1 MLYGDIRPMKRRRPV
16 DTSKDGTGPMP
27 FGPGSEE
34 SAPASSV
41 VDEILDRCRSK
52 NGVYPYDDQV
62 ANLLCTA
69 SAWAYSDAKALSS
82 MMDRRGLP
90 NNYCHYINILNDA
103 MFVCSTAYL
112 IQSECGRMAILCF
125 RGTEPTNI
133 INWMTDFSFSF
144 ERFYSIGHIHGGF
157 HRNVSAIWPYIVPY
171 LEEALAG
178 NPIFKASDSAHANGA
193 ATNGEANGGPKSS
206 NGHALL
212 HNMKKLEALY
222 FTGHSLGA
230 AMATVA
236 AAIVHQDPRYS
247 AIRKVLR
254 GVYTFGQPMVGDDEF
269 TKNCE
274 KDFGPMLF
282 RHVYGVDVVTRMPA
296 ITTGRFKHF
305 GREYASSNSGWVENG
320 TPAHA
325 VTSMI
330 MSTLVA
336 GSAWVMK
343 QIPMLSRVKLPVS
356 FDDHSPLYYLR
367 CCRLPRPGS
376 EFE

>member
-1 MLYGDIRPMKRRRPV
+1 MLYGDIRPMNRRRPV

-27 FGPGSEE
+27 FGPGAEE
-34 SAPASSV
+34 NEQAGV
-41 VDEILDRCRSK
+41 VDEILGRCRGKS
-52 NGVYPYDDQV
+52 GVYPYDDQV

-69 SAWAYSDAKALSS
+69 SAWAYSDARALSS

-90 NNYCHYINILNDA
+90 DNYCHYINVLNDA

-133 INWMTDFSFSF
+133 INWMTDFSFSVD
-144 ERFYSIGHIHGGF
+144 RFYSIGHIHGGF
-157 HRNVSAIWPYIVPY
+157 NRNVSAIWPYIVPY
-171 LEEALAG
+171 LDEAIDG
-178 NPIFKASDSAHANGA
+178 RPIFTASNGAHTNGAHANGEP
-193 ATNGEANGGPKSS
+193 NGASNGG
-206 NGHALL
+206 NGHA
-212 HNMKKLEALY
+212 HPRKMKELEALY

-236 AAIVHQDPRYS
+236 AAIVHQDPRY
-247 AIRKVLR
+247 AKIRKALR
-254 GVYTFGQPMVGDDEF
+254 GVYTFGQPMVGDEEF

-274 KDFGPMLF
+274 KDFGHMLF

-296 ITTGRFKHF
+296 ITMGKFKHF
-305 GREYASSNSGWVENG
+305 GREYISSDSGWVENG

-325 VTSMI
+325 VTSMVV
-330 MSTLVA
+330 STVVA
-336 GSAWVMK
+336 GTAWVMK
-343 QIPMLSRVKLPVS
+343 QVPMLSRVKLPVS
-356 FDDHSPLYYLR
+356 FDDHSPLYYQR